1 MDRVRH
7 FMDVERFQCKHLL
20 AFFEKYPNVKRT
32 NKEYQ
37 TKDALKER
45 ADWAVMLNTSQC
57 MYLKRKNMQV
67 VQIGEGGVY
76 EVAATLE
83 NLFEFFENFFPKI
96 DFSKGQNNKEKLG
109 LIFRALSCF
118 EYKLDV
124 ANFYE
129 FHDPQGG
136 YRSKFHRWTI
146 TVNEH
151 HILEW
156 LIWSNMNPV

>member
-1 MDRVRH
+1 M
-7 FMDVERFQCKHLL
+7 
-20 AFFEKYPNVKRT
+20 KRT
-32 NKEYQ
+32 NDEYW

-45 ADWAVMLNTSQC
+45 ADWAIMLNTSQC

-124 ANFYE
+124 ANFHEY
-129 FHDPQGG
+129 DKP
-136 YRSKFHRWTI
+136 
-146 TVNEH
+146 
-151 HILEW
+151 
-156 LIWSNMNPV
+156 

>member
-1 MDRVRH
+1 
-7 FMDVERFQCKHLL
+7 
-20 AFFEKYPNVKRT
+20 
-32 NKEYQ
+32 
-37 TKDALKER
+37 
-45 ADWAVMLNTSQC
+45 MLNTSQC

-129 FHDPQGG
+129 FDDP
-136 YRSKFHRWTI
+136 
-146 TVNEH
+146 
-151 HILEW
+151 
-156 LIWSNMNPV
+156 